1 MLADFSPITL
11 FMSNTYV
18 PTLDIS
24 ELESAPQIFIKKLG
38 AAYQEW
44 GFAGIIGHNISQ
56 STIDA
61 AMQEAK
67 CFFDLPLNEKKNH
80 QSAHNWARGYVPFGT
95 EKAKDAEHS
104 DLKEFYHLGSE
115 QIDANRWPDNPEF
128 IAAFKK
134 LYQELDLL
142 SINILSAVAL
152 FLNLDKHYFTEKV
165 VDGESLLR
173 ILHYPPILD
182 PCAPNVRAAAHED
195 INLITLLVGSE
206 KEGLEVLSRQ
216 GDWVPISMI
225 KGTIICN
232 LGDMMQRLTNG
243 FLPST
248 THRVVNP
255 KSTAASESRYSIP
268 FFVHP
273 EPSMSLTC
281 LPQYCNATTP
291 KRFNDI
297 SAGDYHQQRINEIGL
312 GK

>member
-1 MLADFSPITL
+1 
-11 FMSNTYV
+11 MSNAYV

-24 ELESAPQIFIKKLG
+24 EFESAPKAFIERFG

-44 GFAGIIGHNISQ
+44 GFAGITGHNISQ
-56 STIDA
+56 TTIDS
-61 AMQEAK
+61 AMQAAK
-67 CFFDLPLNEKKNH
+67 WFFDLPLQEKTHYKKA
-80 QSAHNWARGYVPFGT
+80 SNWARGYVPFGT
-95 EKAKDAEHS
+95 EKAKGAKYS
-104 DLKEFYHLGSE
+104 DLKEMYHLGRERGSSE
-115 QIDANRWPDNPEF
+115 SLGANLWPDNR
-128 IAAFKK
+128 AFVSAYQN
-134 LYQELDLL
+134 LYQALDEL
-142 SINILSAVAL
+142 SIKILRAVAL
-152 FLNLDKHYFTEKV
+152 FLNLDKNYFTDKV
-165 VDGESLLR
+165 THGEALLR

-182 PCAPNVRAAAHED
+182 ANVPNVRAAAHED

-243 FLPST
+243 LLPST

-255 KSTAASESRYSIP
+255 KSQAAHESRYSIP

-273 EPSMSLTC
+273 EPSMSLAS
-281 LPQYCNATTP
+281 LPQCCTNANP
-291 KRFNDI
+291 KQFDDI
-297 SAGDYHQQRINEIGL
+297 TAGDYHRQRLAEIGF